1 MSQSDIAGGS
11 LLRNK
16 KVTATKLGLI
26 SFSKSIIQL
35 DSLPLCLG
43 KPMLFV
49 THIMKTIQHVITAA
63 LVQMQSSL
71 VSFVPAHFFW
81 FPLHSH
87 LRLEAESRRETFCG

>member
-1 MSQSDIAGGS
+1 MSQSDIAGGN

-16 KVTATKLGLI
+16 KVTATKLRRI

-35 DSLPLCLG
+35 DSLPLRLG

-71 VSFVPAHFFW
+71 FAFAPVQFFW
-81 FPLHSH
+81 
-87 LRLEAESRRETFCG
+87 SRYTPPPP